1 MLAPEKSKNHSYETN
16 SYEYMN
22 ISITYLINML
32 KIKKLFEFRI
42 PEKLMAD
49 TCHPQGVSVM
59 ALRILVKKYI
69 NNY

>member
-49 TCHPQGVSVM
+49 TCHP
-59 ALRILVKKYI
+59 
-69 NNY
+69 